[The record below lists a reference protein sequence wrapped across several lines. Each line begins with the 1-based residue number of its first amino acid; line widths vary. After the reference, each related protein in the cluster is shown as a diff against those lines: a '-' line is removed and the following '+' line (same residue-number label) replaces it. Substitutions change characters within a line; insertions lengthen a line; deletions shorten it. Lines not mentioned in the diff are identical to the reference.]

1 VARNPLELKG
11 ALFIPDKIPIIA
23 AEFAWASRMVRFL
36 FIAVIAVFGAVEVT
50 AAEKLRLQGIRGK
63 DDRQLE
69 RTQAF
74 PWSAIGRVNTRTGG
88 FCTGTLIGPST
99 VLTAA
104 HCFWNKRTRRW
115 LDPRSMHYLA
125 AYSLSNYLAES
136 KVKSYR
142 LSDPDL
148 PNLAAIHKDYT
159 KDWAIMELE
168 KPVGDTVGYLPMI
181 ALTGREIA
189 QAGYSKDKPHVLTIN
204 HKCRIQGRRERV
216 LFHDCDATFG
226 DSGSPILVR
235 DGERIGVGA
244 VNVAVGSSKTDPN
257 KSVGIAIT
265 LPEGAVK

>member
-1 VARNPLELKG
+1 
-11 ALFIPDKIPIIA
+11 
-23 AEFAWASRMVRFL
+23 MVRLMFR
-36 FIAVIAVFGAVEVT
+36 AVAVAMLLIVAGQGVS
-50 AAEKLRLQGIRGK
+50 AAEKLRLKGIRGK

-69 RTQAF
+69 RTQKF
-74 PWSAIGRVNTRTGG
+74 PWSAIGRVNSRIGG

-125 AYSLSNYLAES
+125 AYSLSDYLAES

-142 LSDPDL
+142 LSDPNL
-148 PNLAAIHKDYT
+148 PNLKAIYKDFT

-168 KPVGDTVGYLPMI
+168 KPVGDIVGYLPMV
-181 ALTGREIA
+181 ALKGREIA
-189 QAGYSKDKPHVLTIN
+189 QAGYSKDKPHVLTLN
-204 HKCRIQGRRERV
+204 EKCFIQGKRDRV

-235 DGERIGVGA
+235 DGDKIGVGA
-244 VNVAVGSSKTDPN
+244 VNVAVRSSKKDPN
-257 KSVGIAIT
+257 KSIGIAIT
-265 LPEGAVK
+265 LPDGALK